1 MYRTLLFAG
10 AIAVVAPASVAAQPA
25 SSIHWSIDRAGS
37 RFDGRDVQ
45 LTIDSRWS
53 PNNRSTWSNDRKL
66 SEIGLSPAQITGS
79 PQPVRFTFAR
89 EAGRLDCTGT
99 AGGGRGSGACVFT
112 PDAGFS
118 GFLASRGIGQPSTH
132 QSFSLAMSGVGR
144 ELVDTLD
151 KGGFERPTVDQLTA
165 MGIHGATASYVRALA
180 GSGYHLSADNL
191 VAFKIH
197 GVEPDYVR
205 QLGAIGPRLQHIGP
219 SDLVALKIH
228 GVRAE
233 YVRELAAIG
242 PEFRNLSADD
252 LVSFAIHG
260 VRPALVRAYVQAD
273 RRPLEPGNIVAMAI
287 HGVTPEFIN
296 ALAAMGYRDLSADDL
311 VALSIHGV
319 TADYVQSLQ
328 RAGMPRMSA
337 DQLVRLRLAGFDGGK
352 N

>member
-1 MYRTLLFAG
+1 MYRALLLAAALG
-10 AIAVVAPASVAAQPA
+10 ALAPASPAAQPT
-25 SSIHWSIDRAGS
+25 SNIRWSIETPGS
-37 RFDGRDVQ
+37 RFDGHDVQ

-53 PNNRSTWSNDRKL
+53 PNSRSTWSNDRNL
-66 SEIGLSPAQITGS
+66 SEIGLSPAQVTGS
-79 PQPVRFTFAR
+79 SQPVRFTFAR
-89 EAGRLDCTGT
+89 EAGRLDCIGT
-99 AGGGRGSGACVFT
+99 AGSGRGSGSCVFT
-112 PDAGFS
+112 PDAGFAS
-118 GFLASRGIGQPSTH
+118 FLAARGIGQPGAQ

-144 ELVDTLD
+144 DLVGALE
-151 KGGFERPTVDQLTA
+151 KGGFERPSVEQLTA
-165 MGIHGATASYVRALA
+165 MGIHGATAPYVRALA
-180 GSGYHLSADNL
+180 GSGYHLSADDL

-228 GVRAE
+228 GVRAD

-252 LVSFAIHG
+252 LVAFAIHG
-260 VRPALVRAYVQAD
+260 VRPALARAYVEANG
-273 RRPLEPGNIVAMAI
+273 RRLEPDAVVAMAI

-296 ALAAMGYRDLSADDL
+296 ALAALGYRNLSADDL

-328 RAGMPRMSA
+328 RAGMPRLSA
-337 DQLVRLRLAGFDGGK
+337 DQLVRLRLAGFDGRK